1 MSEPQ
6 SPLSLGIDVGT
17 TSVKVVALDPDG
29 RVVGTGSSLHGID
42 DVVDGVQVDAHTWW
56 ESTLRALAE
65 LELDLGRVSTIGLS
79 GNMSSVVLVDGEGEP
94 TAPALLLADPRG
106 GAQIAALDPA
116 LRDRVMEVSGNR
128 PNTVFSLSSLLWW
141 NSVDPARLERA
152 QAWLSAKDYVRLRL
166 TGTVATEPTDAAN
179 SLLMRDNQWDDE
191 LISAVGLE
199 PRIFPALLRSDQV
212 AGRVTAAA
220 ADATGIPAGVPVAT
234 GAGDVA
240 AGLVG
245 MGGLTSDTLAVSLG
259 TSVTLIATLGTDG
272 VIPAA
277 AQGALTR
284 HPAVD
289 GTYFALGSL
298 LTGGLALN
306 WLRAT
311 ASEAALVDVDPA
323 TERDERLL
331 FLPYL
336 AGTGSP
342 DFVPSATGTIL
353 GIRPSTTPHQLVTAL
368 LDAVA
373 IDLAGLVDRMD
384 GPWQRVLVSGG
395 GVHVAAWPQIISD
408 VLELPVEVIA
418 QSDLSVLGAAR
429 LGWSAVGRPVAP
441 APITRAHA
449 PQTPTG
455 VWRLRRLRYQVARTW
470 SLELAANLAAQERTP
485 A

>member
-1 MSEPQ
+1 MSEAHG
-6 SPLSLGIDVGT
+6 PLSLGIDVGT
-17 TSVKVVALDPDG
+17 TSVKVVALDANG
-29 RVVGTGSSLHGID
+29 RIVGTGSSRHGID
-42 DVVDGVQVDAHTWW
+42 DADGVQVDARTWW
-56 ESTLRALAE
+56 ASTLRALAK
-65 LELDLGRVSTIGLS
+65 LEVDLRHVVTIGLS

-94 TAPALLLADPRG
+94 IAPALLLADPRG
-106 GAQIAALDPA
+106 GAQIAALDLA
-116 LRDRVMEVSGNR
+116 LRDRITETSGNL
-128 PNTVFSLSSLLWW
+128 PTTVFSLASLLWW
-141 NSVDPARLERA
+141 SAIDRPRLERA
-152 QAWLSAKDYVRLRL
+152 HAWLSAKDYLRLRL

-179 SLLMRDNQWDDE
+179 SLLMRDTLWDTD
-191 LISAVGLE
+191 LITAVGLE
-199 PRIFPALLRSDQV
+199 PRIFPPLLRSDQV
-212 AGRVTAAA
+212 SGRVTAAA
-220 ADATGIPAGVPVAT
+220 AHATGLPAGVPAAA

-259 TSVTLIATLGTDG
+259 TSVTLIAALGTDG
-272 VIPAA
+272 KVPPDAR
-277 AQGALTR
+277 GALTR
-284 HPAVD
+284 HPATD

-311 ASEAALVDVDPA
+311 AGEAALVDVDPA
-323 TERDERLL
+323 TERDERLV

-342 DFVPSATGTIL
+342 DFVPAATGTIL

-373 IDLAGLVDRMD
+373 IDLAGLVDRID
-384 GPWQRVLVSGG
+384 GPWRRVVVSGG
-395 GVHVAAWPQIISD
+395 GARLAAWPQVIAD
-408 VLELPVEVIA
+408 VLDLPVEVID

-429 LGWSAVGRPVAP
+429 LGWSAVGRPVTP
-441 APITRAHA
+441 ALATRSLA

-455 VWRLRRLRYQVARTW
+455 AWPARRHRYQVARAW
-470 SLELAANLAAQERTP
+470 SLELAATLAAEEGTP